1 MCSSNIG
8 ADTQHSGDFSL
19 DIQGSKME
27 PTIPSGSTVFI
38 SRGSMAAAGD
48 IVLVMHG
55 GKIICRRMVD
65 DPFGNIYFVCDNPDF
80 ANDSIMI
87 RRDDVK
93 NIVCFGTVSRIEQ
106 PGDKEKTPQP

>member
-8 ADTQHSGDFSL
+8 AGAKHSGDFSL
-19 DIQGSKME
+19 DIQGREME

-38 SRGSMAAAGD
+38 SRGSTAAAGD
-48 IVLVMHG
+48 IVLVMHE

-80 ANDSIMI
+80 AGDSIMI
-87 RRDDVK
+87 RRGDVK
-93 NIVCFGTVSRIEQ
+93 NIVCFGTVSRIQQ
-106 PGDKEKTPQP
+106 PVDIEKAPQP